1 MLKTMF
7 VMLHAQ
13 EILFEILGRGEQ
25 DGIGVGGHGVQLSPH
40 IRQEYIF
47 RRKSACRTPAESRQE
62 YMTRGKEYR
71 EPCKTL

>member
-1 MLKTMF
+1 MF

-40 IRQEYIF
+40 FQLWQIIEYLYPCLII
-47 RRKSACRTPAESRQE
+47 TPLDCFWEGAKLQSGTA
-62 YMTRGKEYR
+62 Y
-71 EPCKTL
+71 LL